1 MAIQLSINILYIMVT
16 SSVPSILASSQQ
28 DQQDQPL
35 VMPEEKRGESYRLN
49 FQIKYLTTSDLE
61 NISEKI
67 KEALEVSTWLQV
79 LP

>member
-28 DQQDQPL
+28 YQPL
-35 VMPEEKRGESYRLN
+35 VMPEESYRLN
-49 FQIKYLTTSDLE
+49 LQITYLTTSDLE

-67 KEALEVSTWLQV
+67 KEALEVSTWLQA
-79 LP
+79 LH